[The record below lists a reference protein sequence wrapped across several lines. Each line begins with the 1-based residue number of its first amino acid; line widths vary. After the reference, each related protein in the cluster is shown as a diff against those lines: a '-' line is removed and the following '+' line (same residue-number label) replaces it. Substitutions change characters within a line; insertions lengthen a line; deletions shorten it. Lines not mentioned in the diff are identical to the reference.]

1 MAGERSPAVQ
11 WSRGAHAALR
21 SIMDNKAT
29 TATHAIDAL
38 AQAPPPPRRIAAI
51 DDPNRYWFARH
62 SKSIIFMIL
71 TLAVV
76 GIYEAFTLPIAVFP
90 TTNFPRIIVGVD
102 NGVMPIN
109 QMEVTI
115 TRPIEEA
122 VNSVPGLQEV
132 YSITSRG
139 SAEIDLN
146 FDWGVDMVLTLQR
159 VQAAISRIQ
168 STLPSTVQI
177 DAQRLDFASFPILGY
192 SLTSDKVSQTRLW
205 ELATYELK
213 PRLNRLNGVASV
225 LVQGGQQPE
234 FQITPDPARML
245 RAHVGVQDILDA
257 VNHTNLIDSPGLLSQ
272 NHQLYLGLVTAQAQN
287 PDQLGD
293 IVIKTN
299 GDVPVRIR
307 DIGTVSPS
315 SAPVYTIV
323 TANGKSAVLLSIN
336 RQPNSNTVEV
346 ANEVHQEIQDLL
358 PSLPSGVKL
367 EVFYD
372 QSNIVEASIGSVRD
386 AIIIGLFL
394 AGIII
399 WLFLRDFGTAIMT
412 GLVVPVTILVTFI
425 VMKIMGQSFNM
436 MTLGGLAAA
445 GGLVIDDAIV
455 VVENI
460 VLHRD
465 GGEGPLRATASAL
478 KELTIPLIG
487 STLTPIVVFLPLISI
502 TGVTGTFFRA
512 LAVAMSVSLLTSLVL
527 ALSWTTNLGTFLI
540 RRGKHG
546 AEAEIPA
553 TNGASESNGGSG
565 GPNELGGELGGE
577 FGRSDNGPRGA
588 TSGEEDGGDSAE
600 MLQIRRM
607 MAAEE
612 ASLRGGWFE
621 RIINFYERW
630 LRRAF
635 AHPLALGGLCA
646 ILIVISYFSYKA
658 LGTGLLPA
666 MDEGGF
672 ILDYVTPPGSSLQ
685 ETNRMVSH
693 MEQIVRTLP
702 EVESTSRRTGLQLGL
717 AAVTEANTGDI
728 SVKLKDKRSRSVEEV
743 IEDVRAKVTVA
754 EPAVDVDFHQML
766 EDMIGDLTGDPKPVM
781 IRLYSDDVDALTQW
795 APRVGD
801 AIGGIYINGKKPIV
815 DVDDGIDS
823 SMSGPAVVFTVDPV
837 RAAKAG
843 FTTDQLTTVASAIVD
858 GEPATTP
865 VVINDRPYTVRVR
878 YPKADRAS
886 VEAMRNTVLV
896 NSNGGTTT
904 LGAVSDVSELPGQI
918 EVTRDNLQRAVVVSA
933 RLEAIDLKTG
943 ITAVQ
948 KAVNDLKLP
957 PSIRVEYAGTYK
969 EQQKSF
975 GELLTVLL
983 LAMVLVF
990 IVLLLEFRAFS
1001 APVAI
1006 LSSAVLSTSGVFF
1019 ALLIT
1024 RTTFDVSSFMG
1035 LIMVIGIVAKNGIL
1049 LLDANQKFRS
1059 VGFSAE
1065 EALVQAGR
1073 RRLRPIMMT
1082 AMAAVAGMLPLSLAI
1097 GSGSQMLQPLAIAV
1111 IGGIL
1116 ISMILSLVI
1125 TPAMEFF
1132 MTRRSQEAV
1141 GT

>member
-1 MAGERSPAVQ
+1 
-11 WSRGAHAALR
+11 
-21 SIMDNKAT
+21 MDNKTTTTTSTKVAT
-29 TATHAIDAL
+29 STL
-38 AQAPPPPRRIAAI
+38 PPPRRVAPI
-51 DDPNRYWFARH
+51 DDPNRYWFSRH

-76 GIYEAFTLPIAVFP
+76 GIYEALTLPIAVFP

-122 VNSVPGLQEV
+122 VNSVPGLQNV
-132 YSITSRG
+132 RSITSRG
-139 SAEIDLN
+139 SAEIDLD
-146 FDWGVDMVLTLQR
+146 FSWDVDMVLTLQQ
-159 VQAAISRIQ
+159 VQSAISRVQ
-168 STLPSTVQI
+168 STLPSTAQI
-177 DAQRLDFASFPILGY
+177 DAHRLDFASFPILGY
-192 SLTSDKVSQTRLW
+192 SITSDKVPQTQLW
-205 ELATYELK
+205 ELATYDLK
-213 PRLNRLNGVASV
+213 PRLNRLDGVASV

-234 FQITPDPARML
+234 FQIVPDPARML
-245 RAHVGVQDILDA
+245 RAHVALQDILDA
-257 VNHTNLIDSPGLLSQ
+257 VNHTNLIDSPGLLSR
-272 NHQLYLGLVTAQAQN
+272 NHQLFLGLVTAQAQN
-287 PDQLGD
+287 PEQIGD

-315 SAPVYTIV
+315 SAPVYTVV
-323 TANGKSAVLLSIN
+323 TANGKPAILLSIN
-336 RQPNSNTVEV
+336 RQPSSNTVQV
-346 ANEVHQEIQDLL
+346 ANEVHQEIQNIA
-358 PSLPSGVKL
+358 PSLPSGVDL
-367 EVFYD
+367 RVFYD
-372 QSNIVEASIGSVRD
+372 QSNIVKASIGSVRD

-394 AGIII
+394 SGLII
-399 WLFLRDFGTAIMT
+399 WLFLRDWGTAIMT
-412 GLVVPVTILVTFI
+412 GLVVPVTIMVTFI

-465 GGEGPLRATASAL
+465 GGEGPLQATASAL

-512 LAVAMSVSLLTSLVL
+512 LAIAMSVSLLTSLVL
-527 ALSWTTNLGTFLI
+527 ALCWTTNLGTFLI

-546 AEAEIPA
+546 TVPETNG
-553 TNGASESNGGSG
+553 TNGASG
-565 GPNELGGELGGE
+565 GPEE
-577 FGRSDNGPRGA
+577 FGNGADRPRGA
-588 TSGEEDGGDSAE
+588 APGMEGAGAE
-600 MLQIRRM
+600 SVEMEQIRRM

-621 RIINFYERW
+621 RIIQFYERW

-635 AHPLALGGLCA
+635 AHPVWLGGLCA

-658 LGTGLLPA
+658 LGSDLLPH

-672 ILDYVTPPGSSLQ
+672 IIDYVTPPGSSLQ
-685 ETNRMVSH
+685 ETSRMVSH

-728 SVKLKDKRSRSVEEV
+728 SVKLKDQRSRTVDE
-743 IEDVRAKVTVA
+743 IIADVRAKVTAA
-754 EPAVDVDFHQML
+754 EPAVDVDFHQVL

-781 IRLYSDDVDALTQW
+781 IRLYSDDVDALKQW
-795 APRVGD
+795 APRVADTLEGV
-801 AIGGIYINGKKPIV
+801 YINNRKPIV
-815 DVDDGIDS
+815 DVDNGIDS
-823 SMSGPAVVFTVDPV
+823 TASGPAVVFTVDPV

-843 FTTDQLTTVASAIVD
+843 FTTDQLSIVTSSIVD

-865 VVINDRPYTVRVR
+865 VVINDRPYVVRVR
-878 YPKADRAS
+878 YPKQSRS
-886 VEAMRNTVLV
+886 SLESMKNTLLV
-896 NSNGGTTT
+896 NSNGGTAT
-904 LGAVSDVSELPGQI
+904 LGAMSDISEVPGQI
-918 EVTRDNLQRAVVVSA
+918 EVIRDNLQRDVVVAA
-933 RLEAIDLKTG
+933 RLEGIDLGTG
-943 ITAVQ
+943 VLAVQ

-957 PSIRVEYAGTYK
+957 IRVEYAGTFK

-975 GELLTVLL
+975 RELETVLL
-983 LAMVLVF
+983 LALVLVF
-990 IVLLLEFRAFS
+990 VVLLLEFRAFS
-1001 APVAI
+1001 APLAI

-1019 ALLIT
+1019 ALLLT
-1024 RTTFDVSSFMG
+1024 RTTFNVSSFMG

-1049 LLDANQKFRS
+1049 LLDANQKFRL

-1065 EALVQAGR
+1065 EAMVQAGR
-1073 RRLRPIMMT
+1073 RRLRPIVMT

-1097 GSGSQMLQPLAIAV
+1097 GAGSQMLQPLAIAV

-1116 ISMILSLVI
+1116 ISMVLSLVI

-1132 MTRRSQEAV
+1132 MTRKSQPVAEA
-1141 GT
+1141 

>member
-1 MAGERSPAVQ
+1 ME
-11 WSRGAHAALR
+11 
-21 SIMDNKAT
+21 NKT
-29 TATHAIDAL
+29 TTTTTTSVKTTTVTM
-38 AQAPPPPRRIAAI
+38 PPPRRIAPV
-51 DDPNRYWFARH
+51 DDPNNYWFARH

-71 TLAVV
+71 TLAAV

-122 VNSVPGLQEV
+122 VNSVPGLQNV
-132 YSITSRG
+132 RSITSRG
-139 SAEIDLN
+139 SAEIDLD
-146 FDWGVDMVLTLQR
+146 FSWDVDMVLTLQQ
-159 VQAAISRIQ
+159 VQSAISRIQ
-168 STLPSTVQI
+168 STLPPTAQI
-177 DAQRLDFASFPILGY
+177 ESHRLDFASFPILGY
-192 SLTSDKVSQTRLW
+192 SMTSDKIPQTQLW
-205 ELATYELK
+205 ELATYDLK
-213 PRLNRLNGVASV
+213 PRLNRLDGVASV
-225 LVQGGQQPE
+225 LIQGGQQPE
-234 FQITPDPARML
+234 FQITPDSARML
-245 RAHVGVQDILDA
+245 RAHLALQDILDA
-257 VNHTNLIDSPGLLSQ
+257 VNHTNLIDSPGLLSR
-272 NHQLYLGLVTAQAQN
+272 NHQLFLGLVTAQVQD
-287 PDQLGD
+287 PEQIGD
-293 IVIKTN
+293 IVVKTN

-307 DIGTVSPS
+307 DIGTVAPS
-315 SAPVYTIV
+315 YAPAYTVV
-323 TANGKSAVLLSIN
+323 TANGKPAVLVSIN
-336 RQPNSNTVEV
+336 RQPYSNTVEV
-346 ANEVHQEIQDLL
+346 ANEVHDEIQKIA
-358 PSLPSGVKL
+358 PSLPSGVNL
-367 EVFYD
+367 QVFYD
-372 QSNIVEASIGSVRD
+372 QSNIVKASIGSVRD
-386 AIIIGLFL
+386 AIVIGLFL
-394 AGIII
+394 AGFII
-399 WLFLRDFGTAIMT
+399 WLFLRDWGTAIMT
-412 GLVVPVTILVTFI
+412 GLVVPVTIMVTFI

-512 LAVAMSVSLLTSLVL
+512 LAIAMSVSLLTSLVL

-540 RRGKHG
+540 RRGKEASPEVNGTNGTNGSEEFGNGGNGVDERRSAGAH
-546 AEAEIPA
+546 AEAV
-553 TNGASESNGGSG
+553 S
-565 GPNELGGELGGE
+565 
-577 FGRSDNGPRGA
+577 
-588 TSGEEDGGDSAE
+588 DSAE
-600 MLQIRRM
+600 MEQIRRM

-621 RIINFYERW
+621 RIIQFYERW

-635 AHPLALGGLCA
+635 AHPVWLGGLCA

-658 LGTGLLPA
+658 LGSDLLPA

-728 SVKLKDKRSRSVEEV
+728 SVKLKDDRKRGIDE
-743 IEDVRAKVTVA
+743 ILADVRAKVTTA
-754 EPAVDVDFHQML
+754 EPAVDVDFHQVL
-766 EDMIGDLTGDPKPVM
+766 EDMIGDLTGAPQPIVIK
-781 IRLYSDDVDALTQW
+781 LFSDDVESLKQW

-801 AIGGIYINGKKPIV
+801 TLEGIYINNKKPIV
-815 DVDDGIDS
+815 DIDNGIDS
-823 SMSGPAVVFTVDPV
+823 TTSGPAVVFTVDPV

-843 FTTDQLTTVASAIVD
+843 FTTDQLTTVTSAMVD

-865 VVINDRPYTVRVR
+865 VVVNDRPYIIRVR
-878 YPKADRAS
+878 YPRDVRS
-886 VEAMRNTVLV
+886 SLDAMSHTMLV

-904 LGAVSDVSELPGQI
+904 LAAVAGISEAQGQI
-918 EVTRDNLQRAVVVSA
+918 EVIRDNLQRDVAVTA
-933 RLEAIDLKTG
+933 RLEGLDLGTG
-943 ITAVQ
+943 VAAVQ
-948 KAVNDLKLP
+948 KAVSDLKLP
-957 PSIRVEYAGTYK
+957 PQIRVEYGGTYR

-975 GELLTVLL
+975 RDLVTVLL
-983 LAMVLVF
+983 LALVLVF

-1001 APVAI
+1001 APLAI

-1024 RTTFDVSSFMG
+1024 RTTFNVSSFMG

-1049 LLDANQKFRS
+1049 LLDANQKFRA
-1059 VGFSAE
+1059 VGFSPE

-1073 RRLRPIMMT
+1073 RRLRPIVMT

-1132 MTRRSQEAV
+1132 MNRKGQTALEA
-1141 GT
+1141 

>member
-1 MAGERSPAVQ
+1 ME
-11 WSRGAHAALR
+11 
-21 SIMDNKAT
+21 NKTTVTTRASTKAAT
-29 TATHAIDAL
+29 TTL
-38 AQAPPPPRRIAAI
+38 PPPRRIAPI

-76 GIYEAFTLPIAVFP
+76 GIYEALTLPIAVFP

-122 VNSVPGLQEV
+122 VNSVPGLQNV
-132 YSITSRG
+132 RSITSRG
-139 SAEIDLN
+139 SAEIDLD
-146 FDWGVDMVLTLQR
+146 FSWDVDMVLTLQQ
-159 VQAAISRIQ
+159 VQSAISRIQ
-168 STLPSTVQI
+168 STLPTTAQI
-177 DAQRLDFASFPILGY
+177 ESHRLDFASFPILGY
-192 SLTSDKVSQTRLW
+192 SITSDKVPQTQLW
-205 ELATYELK
+205 ELATYQLK
-213 PRLNRLNGVASV
+213 PRLNRLDGVASV
-225 LVQGGQQPE
+225 LIQGGQQPE
-234 FQITPDPARML
+234 FQIVPDPARML
-245 RAHVGVQDILDA
+245 RAHVALQDILDA
-257 VNHTNLIDSPGLLSQ
+257 VNHTNLIDSPGLLSR
-272 NHQLYLGLVTAQAQN
+272 NHQLFLGLVTAQAQN

-307 DIGTVSPS
+307 DIAAVSPS
-315 SAPVYTIV
+315 SAPVYTVV
-323 TANGKSAVLLSIN
+323 TATGKPAVLVSIN
-336 RQPNSNTVEV
+336 RQPYSNTVQV
-346 ANEVHQEIQDLL
+346 ADEVHQEIQNIA
-358 PSLPSGVKL
+358 PSLPSGVDL
-367 EVFYD
+367 RVFYD
-372 QSNIVEASIGSVRD
+372 QSNIVKASIGSVRD
-386 AIIIGLFL
+386 AIVIGLFL
-394 AGIII
+394 AGLII
-399 WLFLRDFGTAIMT
+399 WLFLQDWGTAIMT
-412 GLVVPVTILVTFI
+412 GLVVPVTIMVTFI

-512 LAVAMSVSLLTSLVL
+512 LAIAMSVSLLTSLVL

-540 RRGKHG
+540 RRGKSEAAPEANGTNGLNGTAEDFGNSVDGPQSSMPPAEATG
-546 AEAEIPA
+546 AE
-553 TNGASESNGGSG
+553 
-565 GPNELGGELGGE
+565 
-577 FGRSDNGPRGA
+577 
-588 TSGEEDGGDSAE
+588 SADME
-600 MLQIRRM
+600 QIRRM

-635 AHPLALGGLCA
+635 AHPVVLGGLCA
-646 ILIVISYFSYKA
+646 VLIVISYFSYKA
-658 LGTGLLPA
+658 LGSDLLPA

-728 SVKLKDKRSRSVEEV
+728 SVKLKDKRSRNIDE
-743 IEDVRAKVTVA
+743 ILADVRGKVKVA
-754 EPAVDVDFHQML
+754 EPAVDVDFHQVL
-766 EDMIGDLTGDPKPVM
+766 EDMIGDLTGAPQPIVIK
-781 IRLYSDDVDALTQW
+781 LFSDDVDALKQW

-801 AIGGIYINGKKPIV
+801 TLEGIYINNKKPIV
-815 DVDDGIDS
+815 DVDNGIDS
-823 SMSGPAVVFTVDPV
+823 TTSGPAVVFTVDPV

-843 FTTDQLTTVASAIVD
+843 FTTDQLATVTSAIVD

-865 VVINDRPYTVRVR
+865 VVVNDRPYVVRVR
-878 YPKADRAS
+878 YPKQSRS
-886 VEAMRNTVLV
+886 SLEAMRNTLLV
-896 NSNGGTTT
+896 NSNGGTAT
-904 LGAVSDVSELPGQI
+904 LSAVADISEVPGQI
-918 EVTRDNLQRAVVVSA
+918 EVIRDNLQRDVAVTA
-933 RLEAIDLKTG
+933 RLEGLDLGTG
-943 ITAVQ
+943 VAAVQ
-948 KAVNDLKLP
+948 KVVNDLKMP
-957 PSIRVEYAGTYK
+957 ASIRVEYGGTYK

-975 GELLTVLL
+975 RDLVTVLL
-983 LAMVLVF
+983 LALVLVF

-1001 APVAI
+1001 APLAI

-1019 ALLIT
+1019 ALLVT
-1024 RTTFDVSSFMG
+1024 HTTFNVSSFMG

-1073 RRLRPIMMT
+1073 RRLRPIVMT

-1132 MTRRSQEAV
+1132 MTRKSQPVVEA
-1141 GT
+1141 

>member
-1 MAGERSPAVQ
+1 ME
-11 WSRGAHAALR
+11 
-21 SIMDNKAT
+21 NKTTTTTMKTAT
-29 TATHAIDAL
+29 TTL
-38 AQAPPPPRRIAAI
+38 PPPRRVAPT
-51 DDPNRYWFARH
+51 DDPDRYWFARH

-76 GIYEAFTLPIAVFP
+76 GIYEALSLPIAVFP

-122 VNSVPGLQEV
+122 VNSVPGLQNV
-132 YSITSRG
+132 RSITSRG
-139 SAEIDLN
+139 SAEIDLD
-146 FDWGVDMVLTLQR
+146 FDWSVDMVLTLQQ
-159 VQAAISRIQ
+159 VNSAIARIQ
-168 STLPSTVQI
+168 STLPMTAQI
-177 DAQRLDFASFPILGY
+177 ESHRLDFASFPILGY
-192 SLTSDKVSQTRLW
+192 SLTSDKVTQTQLW
-205 ELATYELK
+205 ELATYDLK

-234 FQITPDPARML
+234 FEIIPDAARML
-245 RAHVGVQDILDA
+245 RTHVGVQDILDA
-257 VNHTNLIDSPGLLSQ
+257 VNHTNLIDSPGLLSR
-272 NHQLYLGLVTAQAQN
+272 NHQLFLGLVTAQAQN

-307 DIGTVSPS
+307 DVGTVRPS
-315 SAPVYTIV
+315 SAPVYTVV
-323 TANGKSAVLLSIN
+323 TANGKPAVLISIN
-336 RQPNSNTVEV
+336 RQPDSNTVEV
-346 ANEVHQEIQDLL
+346 ANEVHQEIQDIA
-358 PSLPSGVKL
+358 PSLPSGVDL
-367 EVFYD
+367 QVFYD
-372 QSNIVEASIGSVRD
+372 QSDIVKASIGSVRD
-386 AIIIGLFL
+386 AIVIGLFL
-394 AGIII
+394 AGLII
-399 WLFLRDFGTAIMT
+399 WLFLRDWGTAIMT
-412 GLVVPVTILVTFI
+412 GLVVPVTIMVTFI

-512 LAVAMSVSLLTSLVL
+512 LAIAMSVSLLTSLVL

-540 RRGKHG
+540 RRGKPSG
-546 AEAEIPA
+546 ASELNG
-553 TNGASESNGGSG
+553 TNGAN
-565 GPNELGGELGGE
+565 GPNGEE
-577 FGRSDNGPRGA
+577 FNGADGPRAGGA
-588 TSGEEDGGDSAE
+588 SRPEEGESAE
-600 MLQIRRM
+600 MEQVRRM

-621 RIINFYERW
+621 RIIQFYERW

-635 AHPLALGGLCA
+635 AHPVWLAGLCA
-646 ILIVISYFSYKA
+646 MLIVVSYFSYMA
-658 LGTGLLPA
+658 LGSDLLPA

-685 ETNRMVSH
+685 ETTRMISH
-693 MEQIVRTLP
+693 IEQIVRTLP

-728 SVKLKDKRSRSVEEV
+728 SVKLKEKRSRDVEAI
-743 IEDVRAKVTVA
+743 IEDVRAKVTAA
-754 EPAVDVDFHQML
+754 EPAVDVDFHQVL

-781 IRLYSDDVDALTQW
+781 IRLYSDDVDALKQW

-801 AIGGIYINGKKPIV
+801 TIGGIYINQKKPVV

-823 SMSGPAVVFTVDPV
+823 STSGPAVVFTVDPV

-843 FTTDQLTTVASAIVD
+843 FTTDQLATVTSAILD

-865 VVINDRPYTVRVR
+865 VVINDRPYVVRVR
-878 YPKADRAS
+878 YPKQDRAS
-886 VEAMRNTVLV
+886 LEAMRDTLLV
-896 NSNGGTTT
+896 NSNGGTAT
-904 LGAVSDVSELPGQI
+904 LGAMADISELPGQL
-918 EVTRDNLQRAVVVSA
+918 EVTRDNLQRDVVVAA
-933 RLEAIDLKTG
+933 RLEGIDLG
-943 ITAVQ
+943 GGVQAVQ

-957 PSIRVEYAGTYK
+957 PAIRVEYAGTYK
-969 EQQKSF
+969 QQQKSF
-975 GELLTVLL
+975 SDLLTVLL
-983 LAMVLVF
+983 LALVLVF
-990 IVLLLEFRAFS
+990 VVLLLEFRAFS
-1001 APVAI
+1001 APLAI

-1024 RTTFDVSSFMG
+1024 RTTFNVSSFMG

-1049 LLDANQKFRS
+1049 LLDANQKFRA

-1073 RRLRPIMMT
+1073 RRLRPIVMT

-1097 GSGSQMLQPLAIAV
+1097 GAGSQMLQPLAIAV

-1125 TPAMEFF
+1125 TPAAEFF
-1132 MTRRSQEAV
+1132 MTRKGERAV
-1141 GT
+1141 GA

>member
-1 MAGERSPAVQ
+1 
-11 WSRGAHAALR
+11 
-21 SIMDNKAT
+21 MDNKTTTTTPMKTAT
-29 TATHAIDAL
+29 TTL
-38 AQAPPPPRRIAAI
+38 PPPRRVAPS
-51 DDPNRYWFARH
+51 DDPNNYWFARH
-62 SKSIIFMIL
+62 SKSIIFIIL
-71 TLAVV
+71 TLGAI
-76 GIYEAFTLPIAVFP
+76 GIYQAFTLPIAVFP

-122 VNSVPGLQEV
+122 VNSVPGLQNV
-132 YSITSRG
+132 RSITSRG
-139 SAEIDLN
+139 SAEIDLD
-146 FDWGVDMVLTLQR
+146 FSWDVDMVLTLQQ
-159 VQAAISRIQ
+159 VQSAISRIQ
-168 STLPSTVQI
+168 STLPSTAQI
-177 DAQRLDFASFPILGY
+177 ESHRLDFASFPILGY
-192 SLTSDKVSQTRLW
+192 SITSDKVPQTQLW
-205 ELATYELK
+205 ELATYDLK
-213 PRLNRLNGVASV
+213 PRLNRLDGVASV

-234 FQITPDPARML
+234 FQIIPDPARML
-245 RAHVGVQDILDA
+245 RAHVALQDILDA
-257 VNHTNLIDSPGLLSQ
+257 VNHTNLIDSPGLLSR
-272 NHQLYLGLVTAQAQN
+272 NHQLFLGLVTAQAQN

-315 SAPVYTIV
+315 SAPVYTVV
-323 TANGKSAVLLSIN
+323 TANGKPAVLVSIN
-336 RQPNSNTVEV
+336 RQPYSNTVEV
-346 ANEVHQEIQDLL
+346 ANEVHQEMQDIA
-358 PSLPSGVKL
+358 PSLPSGVDL
-367 EVFYD
+367 RVFYD
-372 QSNIVEASIGSVRD
+372 QSNIVKASIGSVRD
-386 AIIIGLFL
+386 AIVIGLFL
-394 AGIII
+394 AGLII
-399 WLFLRDFGTAIMT
+399 WLFLRDWGTAIMT
-412 GLVVPVTILVTFI
+412 GLVVPVTIMVTFI

-512 LAVAMSVSLLTSLVL
+512 LAIAMSVSLLTSLVL

-546 AEAEIPA
+546 
-553 TNGASESNGGSG
+553 TASEVNGTERMNGGQ
-565 GPNELGGELGGE
+565 EE
-577 FGRSDNGPRGA
+577 FGNGSDGRGVA
-588 TSGEEDGGDSAE
+588 APAMPGAGAESAE
-600 MLQIRRM
+600 MEQIRRM
-607 MAAEE
+607 MEAEE

-621 RIINFYERW
+621 RIIQFYERW

-635 AHPLALGGLCA
+635 AHPLILGGLCA
-646 ILIVISYFSYKA
+646 SLIVISYFSFKA
-658 LGTGLLPA
+658 LGGDLLPA

-728 SVKLKDKRSRSVEEV
+728 SVKLKDDRKRSIEE
-743 IEDVRAKVTVA
+743 ILADVRGKVAAA
-754 EPAVDVDFHQML
+754 EPAVDVDFHQVL
-766 EDMIGDLTGDPKPVM
+766 EDMIGDLTGAPQPVVVK
-781 IRLYSDDVDALTQW
+781 LFSDDVDALQQW

-801 AIGGIYINGKKPIV
+801 TLEGIYINNKKPIV
-815 DVDDGIDS
+815 DVDNGIDS
-823 SMSGPAVVFTVDPV
+823 STSGPAVVFTIDPV
-837 RAAKAG
+837 RAAKGG
-843 FTTDQLTTVASAIVD
+843 FTTDQIATVTSAIVD

-865 VVINDRPYTVRVR
+865 VVVNDRPYVVRVR
-878 YPKADRAS
+878 YPKDSRS
-886 VEAMRNTVLV
+886 SLEAMRNTLLV
-896 NSNGGTTT
+896 NSNGGTAT
-904 LGAVSDVSELPGQI
+904 LAAMADISELPGQLEI
-918 EVTRDNLQRAVVVSA
+918 IRDNLQRDVSVTA
-933 RLEAIDLKTG
+933 RLEGLDLKTG
-943 ITAVQ
+943 VAAVQ
-948 KAVNDLKLP
+948 KAVNDLKMP
-957 PSIRVEYAGTYK
+957 PSIRVEYGGTYK
-969 EQQKSF
+969 ESQKANRD
-975 GELLTVLL
+975 LTTVLL
-983 LAMVLVF
+983 LALVLVF

-1001 APVAI
+1001 APLAI

-1024 RTTFDVSSFMG
+1024 RTTFNVSSFMG

-1073 RRLRPIMMT
+1073 RRLRPIVMT

-1097 GSGSQMLQPLAIAV
+1097 GAGSQMLQPLAIAV

-1116 ISMILSLVI
+1116 ISMVLSLVI

-1132 MTRRSQEAV
+1132 MTRKSQPVA
-1141 GT
+1141 

>member
-1 MAGERSPAVQ
+1 ME
-11 WSRGAHAALR
+11 
-21 SIMDNKAT
+21 NKT
-29 TATHAIDAL
+29 TVTTTPS
-38 AQAPPPPRRIAAI
+38 AQAATSVMPPPRRVSSIE
-51 DDPNRYWFARH
+51 DPNRYWFARH

-76 GIYEAFTLPIAVFP
+76 GVYEAFTLPIAVFP

-115 TRPIEEA
+115 TRAIEEA
-122 VNSVPGLQEV
+122 VNSVPGLLQV
-132 YSITSRG
+132 RSITSRG
-139 SAEIDLN
+139 SAEIDLD
-146 FDWGVDMVLTLQR
+146 FDWGVDMVVTLQQ
-159 VQAAISRIQ
+159 VDSAIARIQ
-168 STLPSTVQI
+168 STLPSTAQI
-177 DAQRLDFASFPILGY
+177 EAHRLDFASFPILGY
-192 SLTSDKVSQTRLW
+192 SLTSDKVSQTQLW
-205 ELATYELK
+205 EIANYQLK

-234 FQITPDPARML
+234 FQITPDATRML
-245 RAHVGVQDILDA
+245 RAHVALQDILDA
-257 VNHTNLIDSPGLLSQ
+257 VNHTNLIDSPGLLSR
-272 NHQLYLGLVTAQAQN
+272 NHQLFLGLVTAQATN
-287 PDQLGD
+287 PEQIGD

-307 DIGTVSPS
+307 DIGTVAPS
-315 SAPVYTIV
+315 SAPVYTVV
-323 TANGKSAVLLSIN
+323 TANGKPSVLVSIN
-336 RQPNSNTVEV
+336 RQPNSNTVDV
-346 ANEVHQEIQDLL
+346 ANEVHQEIQNMG
-358 PSLPSGVKL
+358 PSLPSGVDL
-367 EVFYD
+367 RVFYD
-372 QSNIVEASIGSVRD
+372 QSNIVKASIGSVRD

-394 AGIII
+394 SGLII
-399 WLFLRDFGTAIMT
+399 WLFLRDWGTAIMT
-412 GLVVPVTILVTFI
+412 GLVVPVTIMVTFI

-465 GGEGPLRATASAL
+465 GGEGPLRATSSAL
-478 KELTIPLIG
+478 KELTVPLIG

-512 LAVAMSVSLLTSLVL
+512 LAIAMSVSLMTSLVL
-527 ALSWTTNLGTFLI
+527 ALGWTTNLGTFLI

-546 AEAEIPA
+546 AAPP
-553 TNGASESNGGSG
+553 TNGTDEQNEPNGGHEAFESSAPNMGAAASES
-565 GPNELGGELGGE
+565 
-577 FGRSDNGPRGA
+577 
-588 TSGEEDGGDSAE
+588 AE
-600 MLQIRRM
+600 AEQIRRM

-621 RIINFYERW
+621 RIVKFYERW

-635 AHPLALGGLCA
+635 AHPVWLGGLCA
-646 ILIVISYFSYKA
+646 LLIVVSYLSYKA
-658 LGTGLLPA
+658 LGSDLLPA

-672 ILDYVTPPGSSLQ
+672 IIDYVTPPGSSLQ
-685 ETNRMVSH
+685 ETSRMVSH
-693 MEQIVRTLP
+693 IEQIVRVVP

-728 SVKLKDKRSRSVEEV
+728 SVKLKDQRSRAVDE
-743 IEDVRAKVTVA
+743 IIADVRAKVTAA
-754 EPAVDVDFHQML
+754 EPAVDVDFHQVL

-781 IRLYSDDVDALTQW
+781 IKLYSDDVDALKQW
-795 APRVGD
+795 APRVAD
-801 AIGGIYINGKKPIV
+801 TIGGIYIKQKKPVV

-823 SMSGPAVVFTVDPV
+823 SMSGPAVVFTVDPQ

-843 FTTDQLTTVASAIVD
+843 FTTDQLSTVASAIVD

-865 VVINDRPYTVRVR
+865 VVVNDRPYVVRVR
-878 YPKADRAS
+878 YPKQSRS
-886 VEAMRNTVLV
+886 SLEAMRNTLLV
-896 NSNGGTTT
+896 NSNGGTAT
-904 LGAVSDVSELPGQI
+904 LGAIADVSELPGQI
-918 EVTRDNLQRAVVVSA
+918 EVIRDNLQRDVVVAA
-933 RLEAIDLKTG
+933 RLEGIDLGTG
-943 ITAVQ
+943 VAAVQ

-957 PSIRVEYAGTYK
+957 PTIRVEYAGTYR

-975 GELLTVLL
+975 RDLAIVLL
-983 LAMVLVF
+983 LALVLVF
-990 IVLLLEFRAFS
+990 VVLLLEFRAFS
-1001 APVAI
+1001 APLAI

-1019 ALLIT
+1019 ALMIT
-1024 RTTFDVSSFMG
+1024 RTTFNVSSFMG

-1073 RRLRPIMMT
+1073 RRLRPIVMT

-1097 GSGSQMLQPLAIAV
+1097 GAGSQMLQPLAIAV

-1116 ISMILSLVI
+1116 ISMVLSLII
-1125 TPAMEFF
+1125 TPAMQFF
-1132 MTRRSQEAV
+1132 MTRKSQPAVEA
-1141 GT
+1141 